1 MLSRQLSAAEFRQAY
16 KLLFEQSGTVQDCV
30 VHVRGLDQRTLKKAY
45 RRRAHAT
52 HPDRAHL
59 QPKPAANPDEE
70 FRAVVAAYELLRLVQ
85 QGDVEVAVVA
95 PATRSS
101 ATRARP
107 RPRPS
112 PNPEPAAERRGAD
125 RSGAERAR
133 SGSAEQRRQ
142 ARQQRRAH
150 RDEQPFS
157 AGAHYARWKGRAEES
172 ATNGQGE
179 WAARWR
185 EATQR
190 SRFNSE
196 SSHYV
201 DAPLPGRT
209 LQIGQFLYY
218 SGVVSWRQLID
229 ALVWQR
235 RQRPLIG
242 QLALAWGLL
251 TREQIH
257 DVLQRRRARGRY
269 EVPFAEY
276 AMQCGYLTPSQHRAL
291 CGRASQLQQRLGR
304 YFVEQRIMTEAQLN
318 THLRA
323 MRLHNWRVKRKAK
336 IHG

>member
-1 MLSRQLSAAEFRQAY
+1 MLSRQLSAAEFRRAY
-16 KLLFEQSGTVQDCV
+16 TLLFEQGGTVQDCI
-30 VHVRGLDQRTLKKAY
+30 VHVRGLDQRSLKKAY

-59 QPKPAANPDEE
+59 QPQPVADPDEA

-95 PATRSS
+95 TAARSAKAQPRPEPSSGPGS
-101 ATRARP
+101 ATGRRRSADRA
-107 RPRPS
+107 S
-112 PNPEPAAERRGAD
+112 AERK
-125 RSGAERAR
+125 RA
-133 SGSAEQRRQ
+133 GDAEQRRQ
-142 ARQQRRAH
+142 ARQQRREH
-150 RDEQPFS
+150 RNEQPFS
-157 AGAHYARWKGRAEES
+157 AGSDYARWQGRAEEN
-172 ATNGQGE
+172 ATAGQGE

-196 SSHYV
+196 SPHYT
-201 DAPLPGRT
+201 DAPLPQRT

-218 SGVVSWRQLID
+218 SGAVSWRQLID

-257 DVLQRRRARGRY
+257 DVLQRRRQRGRY

-291 CGRASQLQQRLGR
+291 CGRASQRQLRLGR
-304 YFVEQRIMTEAQLN
+304 YFVEQGILTEEQL
-318 THLRA
+318 TAHLRA
-323 MRLHNWRVKRKAK
+323 MRLHNWRIKRKAK